1 MSSTFTGLQ
10 IGKSGLFSAMSGL
23 QVTGNNISNVNSKGY
38 TRQKVDTIALGSYNA
53 SMRYCTDPSNYKGLG
68 TRIMGT
74 SQYRD
79 PSLDVRYRQEAAKLS
94 ENSSIG
100 LGLNEI
106 SSVFDDAINTELDS
120 QISEIIK
127 GLQAYAS
134 DPSNMVSENVVK
146 TSCEVLTQ
154 FFSQNADKLDTAY
167 GDMTMELNDAVK
179 SINSALERIA
189 NLNLSIKSA
198 EIGKYDAL
206 ELKDERNM
214 LIDELSQYMNI
225 EVSTKAIPVGS
236 GYSVEGISIN
246 FVDASGKKHLLVD
259 DKDFNLISSKAEYA
273 NFEISITDQK
283 GKEIENITENLQ
295 NGVLKGYLDIL
306 NGNGTF
312 AADKGNSYKG
322 IPFYQSTLDNLANKF
337 AEVMN
342 ATNGDKP
349 LFEANA
355 NDVNAKITA
364 SNIKISEAWK
374 NSKGHYI
381 KNSANADDT
390 TDNSNILYMISQ
402 INAKHKFETGGA
414 SSYEGSFQ
422 DYLTATCSNLGIQI
436 RANDELIKTHKLNL
450 DDIEY
455 SRQSVSGVSLDE
467 EAVNMITYN
476 YALTAASRF
485 LTTVDDALGTL
496 ITNTGMVGR

>member
-1 MSSTFTGLQ
+1 
-10 IGKSGLFSAMSGL
+10 
-23 QVTGNNISNVNSKGY
+23 
-38 TRQKVDTIALGSYNA
+38 
-53 SMRYCTDPSNYKGLG
+53 
-68 TRIMGT
+68 
-74 SQYRD
+74 
-79 PSLDVRYRQEAAKLS
+79 
-94 ENSSIG
+94 
-100 LGLNEI
+100 
-106 SSVFDDAINTELDS
+106 
-120 QISEIIK
+120 
-127 GLQAYAS
+127 
-134 DPSNMVSENVVK
+134 
-146 TSCEVLTQ
+146 
-154 FFSQNADKLDTAY
+154 
-167 GDMTMELNDAVK
+167 
-179 SINSALERIA
+179 
-189 NLNLSIKSA
+189 
-198 EIGKYDAL
+198 
-206 ELKDERNM
+206 
-214 LIDELSQYMNI
+214 
-225 EVSTKAIPVGS
+225 
-236 GYSVEGISIN
+236 
-246 FVDASGKKHLLVD
+246 
-259 DKDFNLISSKAEYA
+259 
-273 NFEISITDQK
+273 
-283 GKEIENITENLQ
+283 
-295 NGVLKGYLDIL
+295 
-306 NGNGTF
+306 
-312 AADKGNSYKG
+312 
-322 IPFYQSTLDNLANKF
+322 
-337 AEVMN
+337 MN